1 MEKLIAELGT
11 QLNKAIQ
18 VITSEYPVEQWPEYG
33 VPAMEAALEKA
44 IAYAEKKSKLKK

>member
-1 MEKLIAELGT
+1 LIYL
-11 QLNKAIQ
+11 IQ